1 MNMHTLIKPNKLSH
15 GDTIA
20 TITLSW
26 GGAGLFPY
34 RYEVGKR
41 RLEDI
46 FGLKVVETKHATR
59 DPDWIYQ
66 HPKARAADLMSAFEN
81 PDIKG
86 IFSMIGGDD
95 SIRLLPYID
104 YDIIQ
109 NNPKI
114 LLGFSDTTVTHFICR
129 KAGLST
135 FYGPAVLTAFAE
147 NVTMHQYTID
157 SIHSTLFSNEKI
169 GVLPENTEG
178 WTSEL
183 LNWDVKENQTI
194 LRKLHPAEHWR
205 FIQGSGKIQGHLIG
219 GCVEVLQFIMGTEIW
234 PNLSDWDNAILFL
247 ETSEEGMPSGQ
258 LERFLR
264 GLGAQHIIK
273 RLAGIIF
280 SKPGG
285 HLMKSSDFKEFDHG
299 ILKILKE
306 FDRIDLPVVTNM
318 DFGHTDPMMTL
329 PYGRI
334 MQINVDE
341 KQIAIIE
348 NSVI

>member
-1 MNMHTLIKPNKLSH
+1 MQTLIKPNKLSF

-26 GGAGLFPY
+26 GGAGLLPD
-34 RYEVGKR
+34 RYEIGKS
-41 RLEDI
+41 RLQDV
-46 FGLKVVETKHATR
+46 FGLNVVETKHALR
-59 DPDWIYQ
+59 DPEWIYQ
-66 HPKARAADLMSAFEN
+66 NPQARASDLMDAFAN
-81 PDIKG
+81 PEIKG

-95 SIRLLPYID
+95 SIRMLPYID
-104 YDIIQ
+104 YDVIR

-114 LLGFSDTTVTHFICR
+114 FLGFSDSTVTHFICR
-129 KAGLST
+129 KAGLGT

-147 NVTMHQYTID
+147 NVNMHRYTID
-157 SIHSTLFSNEKI
+157 SINKILFSSDVV
-169 GVLPENTEG
+169 GVLPENKDG

-183 LNWDVKENQTI
+183 LDWGVKTNQTI
-194 LRKLHPAEHWR
+194 LRKLNSPEPWR
-205 FIQGSGKIQGHLIG
+205 FIQGSGKVQGHLIG

-341 KQIAIIE
+341 KQIAIME
-348 NSVI
+348 NSVS